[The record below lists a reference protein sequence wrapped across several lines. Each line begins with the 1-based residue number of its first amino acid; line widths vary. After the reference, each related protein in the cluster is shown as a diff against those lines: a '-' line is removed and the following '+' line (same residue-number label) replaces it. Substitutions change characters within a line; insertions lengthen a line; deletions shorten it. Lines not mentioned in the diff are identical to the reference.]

1 MCNECTYVR
10 KDLHLSRFVMGC
22 LPTRPPVPD
31 VCVPPA
37 SEGFRLPVPDGY
49 GPPVPDG
56 YADVHVG
63 RYAVSPPINPR
74 KVR

>member
-1 MCNECTYVR
+1 M
-10 KDLHLSRFVMGC
+10 HLSPKGLTSFQIAMGC

-31 VCVPPA
+31 VCGPPVP
-37 SEGFRLPVPDGY
+37 EGFRLPVPDGY

-56 YADVHVG
+56 YAVVDVG